1 MTLLRTYRGRPAL
14 SALVGM
20 ILIAPAVMLAC
31 PICSSPTGQQVRK
44 GIFGDD
50 FWGTLLVVVSP
61 FPVLLLC
68 IAAYYYGLPKFGR
81 PSSPQRQ
88 VLQHGRYE

>member
-1 MTLLRTYRGRPAL
+1 MTLLRPPRFCTAVWA
-14 SALVGM
+14 SVAI
-20 ILIAPAVMLAC
+20 ILTAPVAVLAC

-68 IAAYYYGLPKFGR
+68 IAAYYYGLPKFGGR
-81 PSSPQRQ
+81 PSRQRQ
-88 VLQHGRYE
+88 NIR